1 MGPVCGVLLLLHW
14 LERTTLIASALFEVL
29 ETILTVLPFD
39 LLDRYL
45 FNRRRRNNVFFIPI
59 TIEISVIYATLTL
72 SFFIFYL
79 FLCMG
84 SFFELLVCVADCLR
98 WRHEA

>member
-1 MGPVCGVLLLLHW
+1 MIPETVPEIYVMQCFD
-14 LERTTLIASALFEVL
+14 ASALFKEVL

-45 FNRRRRNNVFFIPI
+45 FNRRRRNDAFYIPT
-59 TIEISVIYATLTL
+59 TIKLSVIYATLTL
-72 SFFIFYL
+72 NFVIFYL
-79 FLCMG
+79 YLCMG

>member
-1 MGPVCGVLLLLHW
+1 MIPETVPEIYVMQCFD
-14 LERTTLIASALFEVL
+14 ASALFEEVL

-45 FNRRRRNNVFFIPI
+45 FNRRRRNNAFHIPI
-59 TIEISVIYATLTL
+59 TIELSVIYAILTL

-84 SFFELLVCVADCLR
+84 SFFEILICVTDCLW

>member
-1 MGPVCGVLLLLHW
+1 MIPENVPEIYVMKCFD
-14 LERTTLIASALFEVL
+14 ASALFEEVL

-45 FNRRRRNNVFFIPI
+45 FNRRRRNNAFHIPI
-59 TIEISVIYATLTL
+59 TIELSVITYVTLTL
-72 SFFIFYL
+72 GFFIFYL